1 MHRHLPPWIKRLGLR
16 RSLLGYLARTS
27 SARREVVLAFLILL
41 GLFAVGTVGYSLIE
55 GWYWFDGFYMTFIT
69 ITTIGFTELE
79 RLSASGR
86 VFTVFIG
93 IGGIGIAA
101 FIATRLTQ
109 LLITSQNLRQRR
121 LARMIDRMED
131 HLVICGY
138 GRIGRR
144 IVRDLQG
151 SGKPFVVVEEDE
163 ERIETLRGEQVP
175 CIEGDARDEERL
187 RAAGVERARSLLL
200 TLPEDATTVFV
211 TLTAREITRA
221 PNHDLFIVARTNDH
235 RNRSKLL
242 TAGADKVVAPLEV
255 GADRMAQVVMRP
267 NVDQFMEE
275 VLHTGALGL
284 QMDEVHVHE
293 DAPLAGRTLAES
305 QFRQQFE
312 AVVIAVIK
320 PDEDDMNFNPRAQMK
335 IQAGDILI
343 VLGNPEMIHRLEQEG
358 CTP

>member
-1 MHRHLPPWIKRLGLR
+1 M
-16 RSLLGYLARTS
+16 
-27 SARREVVLAFLILL
+27 
-41 GLFAVGTVGYSLIE
+41 
-55 GWYWFDGFYMTFIT
+55 
-69 ITTIGFTELE
+69 
-79 RLSASGR
+79 
-86 VFTVFIG
+86 
-93 IGGIGIAA
+93 
-101 FIATRLTQ
+101 
-109 LLITSQNLRQRR
+109 
-121 LARMIDRMED
+121 
-131 HLVICGY
+131 
-138 GRIGRR
+138 RR
-144 IVRDLQG
+144 IVWDLQG

-200 TLPEDATTVFV
+200 TLPEDATAVFV

-320 PDEDDMNFNPRAQMK
+320 PDEDDMNFNPQAQMK